1 MMSWIGMNKIA
12 DVIFEIIQK
21 PLYITLSN
29 SVR

>member
-1 MMSWIGMNKIA
+1 MMSWIGMNKIS